1 MKTETMDDLFLAE
14 IKDLYDAEKQ
24 LVKALPKM
32 AKASSSQEL
41 KEAFQEHLEQT
52 KGHVSRLEQVFQAI
66 GQKAAGKKCAAMTG
80 LIEEGE
86 EIIDQIEQSPLRDAA
101 LIAGA
106 QKVEHYEIAGYG
118 TLRTFAQLLGHR
130 DAASLLEQT
139 LNEEKETDEKLTEL
153 AESVVNDEAAQ
164 AGSGG
169 SAA

>member
-52 KGHVSRLEQVFQAI
+52 KGHVSRLDQVFQAI

-153 AESVVNDEAAQ
+153 AESVVNDDAAQ
-164 AGSGG
+164 A
-169 SAA
+169 